1 MNEDKLL
8 TVARYL
14 EGDMETGEKAAFEA
28 SLPADAELQEL
39 VAQYKETH
47 QTLKM
52 KIAPDE
58 QDRQVE
64 DSLKSLNQQ
73 YFKNETP
80 LSETL
85 MGKASVNEAP
95 VKEAKTVSLK
105 PYLKWVSVAA
115 VLVIGLLVWAPWSS
129 GLYEKYSFSKQMSV
143 TERGADNQ
151 EAQLSKAAE
160 LYNKGD
166 YAEARKILG
175 KEYMFNPQN
184 PLLAYYFAIT
194 LIETGQSY
202 EARTIL
208 QHLFEGQS
216 VFKYDAAF
224 YAALCLLKEDKKAE
238 AVQWLQKI
246 PQENANYVKAQELI
260 AELKK

>member
-8 TVARYL
+8 AVARYL
-14 EGDMETGEKAAFEA
+14 EGDMETGEKAAFES
-28 SLPADAELQEL
+28 SLQADVELQEL
-39 VAQYKETH
+39 VARYKDVH
-47 QTLKM
+47 QTLKI

-58 QDRQVE
+58 QDRHVE
-64 DSLKSLNQQ
+64 DTLQGLNQQ
-73 YFKNETP
+73 YFRNEVP
-80 LSETL
+80 SVEAPVSE
-85 MGKASVNEAP
+85 AAVNEAP
-95 VKEAKTVSLK
+95 VKEGKTVSLK
-105 PYLKWVSVAA
+105 PYIKWLSVAA
-115 VLVIGLLVWAPWSS
+115 VLVIGLLIWAPWSS

-151 EAQLSKAAE
+151 AQLSKAAE

-202 EARTIL
+202 EARTVL
-208 QHLFEGQS
+208 QHLSEGQS
-216 VFKYDAAF
+216 VFKYDATF
-224 YAALCLLKEDKKAE
+224 YVALSLLKEDKKAE
-238 AVQWLQKI
+238 AIQWLQKI
-246 PQENANYVKAQELI
+246 PQENANYAKAQELI

>member
-14 EGDMETGEKAAFEA
+14 EGDMEGGEKAAFEA
-28 SLPADAELQEL
+28 SLQTDAELQEL
-39 VAQYKETH
+39 VAQYKDIH

-64 DSLKSLNQQ
+64 NTLKGMNQQ
-73 YFKNETP
+73 YFKQT
-80 LSETL
+80 
-85 MGKASVNEAP
+85 
-95 VKEAKTVSLK
+95 KTVSLK
-105 PYLKWVSVAA
+105 PYLKWLSVAA

-129 GLYEKYSFSKQMSV
+129 GLYEKYSFSKQMQV
-143 TERGADNQ
+143 AERGADNQ
-151 EAQLSKAAE
+151 AQLSKAAE

-166 YAEARKILG
+166 YAAARKILG
-175 KEYMFNPQN
+175 KEYMFNPQS
-184 PLLAYYFAIT
+184 PLLTYYFAIT
-194 LIETGQSY
+194 LIETKQTY
-202 EARTIL
+202 EARTL
-208 QHLFEGQS
+208 LKHLFEGQS

-224 YAALCLLKEDKKAE
+224 YAALSLIKEDKKTE
-238 AVQWLQKI
+238 AIEWLQKI
-246 PQENANYVKAQELI
+246 PQENANYAKAQELI